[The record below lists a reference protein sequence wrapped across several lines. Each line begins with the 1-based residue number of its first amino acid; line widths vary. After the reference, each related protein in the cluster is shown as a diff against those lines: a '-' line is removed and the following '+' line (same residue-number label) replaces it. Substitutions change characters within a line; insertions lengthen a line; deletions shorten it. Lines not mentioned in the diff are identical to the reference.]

1 MVLIKKALLRG
12 IIPFIIMT
20 GISFI
25 MYYQGNEYFQVKSTF
40 IVGIIITFV
49 ALASVIYDIEN
60 WSLLKQSIVHFFTM
74 LITVLPCLYF
84 SGWFIL
90 KSLVDYFIVFGI
102 FIFVGIL
109 LWTTAYIVF
118 GKILN
123 KKSKE

>member
-102 FIFVGIL
+102 FIFVGVL